1 MNMKRLIAV
10 VLAGFVISAT
20 VNCSGLFGPSDEDV
34 KNAIDAAVKG
44 MMTVPFS
51 EKLDADQFR
60 YSNIADLYDA
70 NADETITQDVTV
82 SLDTKAR
89 YLTFEGICSFYDFVD
104 AASGNTINGQI
115 NYQFEGSIKKGA
127 NDFQMVFEFDLA
139 FAGGKVES
147 IAFTIDE
154 NFDQSEN
161 QPEILVNGNAYQF
174 KEDVMRSTFRTMRSM
189 NIL

>member
-1 MNMKRLIAV
+1 MNMKRGITIIF
-10 VLAGFVISAT
+10 AGFLIFAT
-20 VNCSGLFGPSDEDV
+20 VSCSGFFGPSDEDV

-51 EKLDADQFR
+51 KKLDADQFR
-60 YSNIADLYDA
+60 YSDTADLYDA
-70 NADETITQDVTV
+70 NADETVTQDVTV
-82 SLDTKAR
+82 SLDTEAR

-104 AASGNTINGQI
+104 TASGNTINGQI
-115 NYQFEGSIKKGA
+115 NYQFEGSVQKGA

-139 FAGGKVES
+139 FEGGKVES

-154 NFDQSEN
+154 NFNDPDYR
-161 QPEILVNGNAYQF
+161 PEILVNGSAYQF
-174 KEDVMRSTFRTMRSM
+174 KEDVMRNTFRTMRSM

>member
-1 MNMKRLIAV
+1 MKRGITV
-10 VLAGFVISAT
+10 ILAGFLIFAT

-51 EKLDADQFR
+51 EKLHTDQFI
-60 YSNIADLYDA
+60 YSNTADLYDA

-82 SLDTKAR
+82 SLDTEAR
-89 YLTFEGICSFYDFVD
+89 YLTFEGVCSFYDFVD

-115 NYQFEGSIKKGA
+115 NYQFEGSVKKGA

-139 FAGGKVES
+139 FEGGKVES
-147 IAFTIDE
+147 IAFIFDE
-154 NFDQSEN
+154 NFNDPAYR
-161 QPEILVNGNAYQF
+161 PEILVNGSAYTF
-174 KEDVMRSTFRTMRSM
+174 KEEAMRDTFRAMRSM